1 MREARGRVRSKGMMR
16 VKGRGPSWRARVRVR
31 TLQKRLLEYLLSRR
45 GEIVPME
52 EAQAWINKVTGNNFT
67 IEEMRIACNIL
78 EKKGAVKLYNS
89 IIKPLR
95 T

>member
-1 MREARGRVRSKGMMR
+1 VKVR
-16 VKGRGPSWRARVRVR
+16 RVRVR

-78 EKKGAVKLYNS
+78 EKKGAVKLHIS
-89 IIKPLR
+89 I
-95 T
+95 